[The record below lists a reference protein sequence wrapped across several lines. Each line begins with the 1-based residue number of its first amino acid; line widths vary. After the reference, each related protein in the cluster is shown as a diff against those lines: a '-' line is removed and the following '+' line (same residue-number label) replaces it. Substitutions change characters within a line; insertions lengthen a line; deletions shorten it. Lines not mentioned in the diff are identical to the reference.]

1 MYDIKLYH
9 KYKDYYQ
16 HYKARKIL
24 CECGVNIGYGQL
36 SVHRKTKK
44 HIKLMKTLPSEKIE
58 VQEVQEVV
66 EVFCSHNESSH

>member
-16 HYKARKIL
+16 QYKARKIL
-24 CECGVNIGYGQL
+24 CECGVHIGYGQL

-44 HIKLMKTLPSEKIE
+44 HIKLMKSLSSEKEE
-58 VQEVQEVV
+58 VPQEV
-66 EVFCSHNESSH
+66 EVF

>member
-16 HYKARKIL
+16 QYKARKIL

-44 HIKLMKTLPSEKIE
+44 HIKLMKTLSSEKVE
-58 VQEVQEVV
+58 VVEVQEVV
-66 EVFCSHNESSH
+66 EVF

>member
-16 HYKARKIL
+16 QYKSRKVL
-24 CECGVNIGYGQL
+24 CECRCYIGYGQL

-44 HIKLMKTLPSEKIE
+44 HIKLMKSLSSEKEE
-58 VQEVQEVV
+58 VPQEV
-66 EVFCSHNESSH
+66 EVF

>member
-16 HYKARKIL
+16 QYKARKVL
-24 CECGVNIGYGQL
+24 CECGVHIGYGQL

-44 HIKLMKTLPSEKIE
+44 HIKLMKSLSSEKEE
-58 VQEVQEVV
+58 VPQEV
-66 EVFCSHNESSH
+66 EVF

>member
-16 HYKARKIL
+16 QYKARKIL

-44 HIKLMKTLPSEKIE
+44 HIKLMKSLSSEKEE
-58 VQEVQEVV
+58 VPQEV
-66 EVFCSHNESSH
+66 EVF

>member
-16 HYKARKIL
+16 QYKARKVL

-44 HIKLMKTLPSEKIE
+44 HIKLMKSLSDEKVE
-58 VQEVQEVV
+58 VQEVPQEV
-66 EVFCSHNESSH
+66 EVF

>member
-16 HYKARKIL
+16 QYKARKVL

-44 HIKLMKTLPSEKIE
+44 HIKLMKNLSSEKVE
-58 VQEVQEVV
+58 VQEVPQEVEVV
-66 EVFCSHNESSH
+66 EVF

>member
-16 HYKARKIL
+16 QYKSRKIL

-44 HIKLMKTLPSEKIE
+44 HIKLMKSLPSEKVE
-58 VQEVQEVV
+58 EVQEVV
-66 EVFCSHNESSH
+66 EVF

>member
-44 HIKLMKTLPSEKIE
+44 HIKLMKSLSSEKE
-58 VQEVQEVV
+58 EEVQEVV
-66 EVFCSHNESSH
+66 EVF